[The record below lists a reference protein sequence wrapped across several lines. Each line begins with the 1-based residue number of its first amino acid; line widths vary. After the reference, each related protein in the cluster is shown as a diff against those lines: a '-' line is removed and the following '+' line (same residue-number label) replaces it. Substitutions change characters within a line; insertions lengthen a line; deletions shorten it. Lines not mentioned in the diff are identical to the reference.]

1 LLGGV
6 GMSRYFF
13 HVVGNGDVE
22 FMDEDGEPF
31 DAQQDAAAY
40 AARIA
45 AELAQ
50 AGDDYRGSAVFVS
63 DEDGNELMHVTV
75 KPKNNS

>member
-1 LLGGV
+1 
-6 GMSRYFF
+6 MSRYFF

-22 FMDEDGEPF
+22 FVDEDGEPF

-40 AARIA
+40 AEKIA

-50 AGDDYRGSAVFVS
+50 DGDHYRGSAVSVS
-63 DEDGNELMHVTV
+63 DEDGNELMQVTV

>member
-1 LLGGV
+1 
-6 GMSRYFF
+6 MSRYFF

-22 FMDEDGEPF
+22 FVDEDGERF

-40 AARIA
+40 AEKIA

-50 AGDDYRGSAVFVS
+50 DGDDYRGSSVSVS
-63 DEDGNELMHVTV
+63 DEDGNELMQVAV